1 MGCDGGTI
9 PKREELV
16 RTKKRKEKN
25 AKEIENSAKWNHC
38 HLSQEKLQTPI
49 VTDMMGYLYNKDTL
63 IEYLLERSK
72 YEAGP
77 TYVKAL
83 KDVKE
88 LNLTPNPGY
97 KANQSETGDNF
108 CDLNRSRW
116 ICPITGLE
124 MNGIYKFYA
133 NFSCG
138 CVIAER
144 AFKTMQT
151 KESTCLKCDKKYNEL
166 DLIVLNASDEDLLLN
181 QEKLKQKRELKA
193 ASKSNNKSSTVTSTT
208 SISSKSVS
216 SSVEI
221 EKKSTSSEAT
231 TSAASLKRNHVEV
244 DKKKSDIKVSETQ
257 AKKSKSIQD
266 DPNASEVYKSLFNT
280 SDKAKQQSKA
290 HWVTFNP
297 QYF

>member
-16 RTKKRKEKN
+16 RTKKNKEKN
-25 AKEIENSAKWNHC
+25 AKEIENAAKWNNC
-38 HLSQEKLQTPI
+38 HLSQENLQTPI

-77 TYVKAL
+77 SYIKTL

-97 KANQSETGDNF
+97 KANQSENGDNF

-138 CVIAER
+138 CVIADR
-144 AFKTMQT
+144 AFKTMQS
-151 KESTCLKCDKKYNEL
+151 KETTCLKCDKKYSREL
-166 DLIVLNASDEDLLLN
+166 DLIVLNASDEDLLGN
-181 QEKLKQKRELKA
+181 QEKLKKKRELKA
-193 ASKSNNKSSTVTSTT
+193 SKSSHKSSTASL
-208 SISSKSVS
+208 SSKSTTIS
-216 SSVEI
+216 IDE
-221 EKKSTSSEAT
+221 EKNTTTIEAT
-231 TSAASLKRNHVEV
+231 TSKVPVKRAHTHVDSKKTELKEL
-244 DKKKSDIKVSETQ
+244 ETQ
-257 AKKSKSIQD
+257 AKKTKSIQN
-266 DPNASEVYKSLFNT
+266 DPNASKVYKSLFNT